1 MSISADKN
9 LLSSKEVLEITGIS
23 RATLNN
29 YIKMGIIPGPVV
41 QKPINNMKGIKK
53 IGYFPQAVLERIEM
67 VQSLKREGNSMEDI
81 ARRFKDLQITEKE
94 DDLIKSETL
103 PQERI
108 ISRDDRFT
116 KIYDKKLKLTLEDIS
131 FPAYLVNYQFEIE
144 WINDEAENRVFKQS
158 ISSIKDAESRNIF
171 RLLFNWEF
179 HCLVQNWKD
188 LITFHMAFVKTNFSK
203 TWISKLY
210 KGISKREIR
219 VLEEIYDRVST
230 FPKQGIKDTP
240 IHLLMKDGTTEPY
253 RVYSIFFREGIL
265 FVYALAEILYKI
277 C

>member
-9 LLSSKEVLEITGIS
+9 IISSKDVLVITGVS

-29 YIKMGIIPGPVV
+29 YIKMSIIPGPIV
-41 QKPINNMKGIKK
+41 QKTINNMKGIKK

-67 VQSLKREGNSMEDI
+67 VKRLKREGNSMEDI

-103 PQERI
+103 PQDRI

-144 WINDEAENRVFKQS
+144 WINKEAENRVFKQS
-158 ISSIKDAESRNIF
+158 VSSIKDVESRNIF

-188 LITFHMAFVKTNFSK
+188 LATFHIAFAKTNFSK

-265 FVYALAEILYKI
+265 FVYAPAEILYR
-277 C
+277 